1 MSNLVIHPGNHAM
14 NKDNQ
19 VLQNGTHVSNSYQSD
34 DSKAPTPHPPG
45 KRNQEI
51 ITIAIHSVPRPK
63 GSMKGIQ
70 RKF

>member
-34 DSKAPTPHPPG
+34 DSKAPTTPH